1 MKVKIVPY
9 PILPHARWV
18 AKTVSEKY
26 YKKVARSVYTVGGT
40 LLQSSNVMAD
50 TSATT
55 PGSHEARSKSVALP
69 VLLDMADT
77 TWRMFVPT
85 IGLLLVGRHFDVK
98 FGMKPWFML
107 AGVAVGALIAAV
119 LIKSQM
125 SRGGAAQ

>member
-1 MKVKIVPY
+1 
-9 PILPHARWV
+9 
-18 AKTVSEKY
+18 
-26 YKKVARSVYTVGGT
+26 
-40 LLQSSNVMAD
+40 MAD

-55 PGSHEARSKSVALP
+55 PGSQEARSKSVALP

-98 FGMKPWFML
+98 FSMKPWLML

-119 LIKSQM
+119 LIKNQM
-125 SRGGAAQ
+125 TRGGAAK